1 MTGPEKRLEPLSSV
15 AWRGVGVALY
25 RHQQVRTAEHQHP
38 ELQLLMPLDRQPLQG
53 RWRST
58 GRPVDLRVASE
69 EVGVVSPDLPHAFA
83 WAEGAQ
89 VVSFFMHPDRLAS
102 LSGEPGAGS
111 GLRAVGSSC
120 LRDPV
125 LRELLRASG
134 EALRDGLTPGRLE
147 VEALATVVGL
157 RLLRLDGQRRRG
169 GPRVAGLPTWQLR
182 RVTDF
187 VEANLDGALG
197 LEALATVVGLS
208 PSHFARSFKRATGNT
223 PHRFVL
229 TRRLERA
236 RELLTTTALPLGDV
250 AQATGFSSQSH
261 FTALFRARH
270 GATPARFRSR
280 EAGVKERTIVTSG
293 AGSR

>member
-1 MTGPEKRLEPLSSV
+1 MKGLEKRLEPLSSV
-15 AWRGVGVALY
+15 AWQGVGVALY
-25 RHQQVRTAEHQHP
+25 RHQEVRTEEHQHP
-38 ELQLLMPLDRQPLQG
+38 ELQLLMPLVRRPLQG
-53 RWRST
+53 RWRPT
-58 GRPVDLRVASE
+58 GRPVEQRVASE

-83 WAEGAQ
+83 WEAGAQ
-89 VVSFFMHPDRLAS
+89 VVSFFLHPERLAA
-102 LSGEPGAGS
+102 LSGESGAGR
-111 GLRAVGSSC
+111 GLKAVGSSC

-134 EALRDGLTPGRLE
+134 EALRDGPPPARLE

-157 RLLRLDGQRRRG
+157 RLLRLDGQQRRG
-169 GPRVAGLPTWQLR
+169 GPRAMGLPTWQLR

-187 VEANLDGALG
+187 VEANLEGALG
-197 LEALATVVGLS
+197 LEALAGVVGLS
-208 PSHFARSFKRATGNT
+208 PSHFARSFKRATGST

-250 AQATGFSSQSH
+250 AHVTGFSSQSH

-270 GATPARFRSR
+270 GATPARFRCAKR
-280 EAGVKERTIVTSG
+280 A
-293 AGSR
+293 

>member
-1 MTGPEKRLEPLSSV
+1 MTGPAKRLEPLASV
-15 AWRGVGVALY
+15 AWQGVGVALY
-25 RHQQVRTAEHQHP
+25 RHQQVRTVEHQHP
-38 ELQLLMPLDRQPLQG
+38 ELQLLMPLVRRPIQG
-53 RWRST
+53 RWQPT
-58 GRPVDLRVASE
+58 GRPVDLRVACE

-89 VVSFFMHPDRLAS
+89 VVSFFLHPERLAA

-134 EALRDGLTPGRLE
+134 EALHDGLTPARLE
-147 VEALATVVGL
+147 LEALATVVGL

-169 GPRVAGLPTWQLR
+169 GPKAVGLATWQLR

-197 LEALATVVGLS
+197 LEPLAGVVGLS
-208 PSHFARSFKRATGNT
+208 PSHFARSFKRATGST

-236 RELLTTTALPLGDV
+236 RELLTTTALPLGEV

-270 GATPARFRSR
+270 GATPARFR
-280 EAGVKERTIVTSG
+280 G
-293 AGSR
+293 ARRA